1 MIVAKFKDGVTQD
14 EIRALIPAEQLQAK
28 LLADQGLLGQIK
40 VAMLKRTVFLEAF
53 GEDDASVL
61 STIKTLP
68 FFCYLEYRS
77 VSNNSTSWCKFESC
91 QRQLIAYFDIWRGAI
106 NACITLFKSC
116 PIARWMLTLLIPNGL
131 LGEYCNI

>member
-1 MIVAKFKDGVTQD
+1 MNSYMIVAKFKDGVTQD

-61 STIKTLP
+61 STIQSLP
-68 FFCYLEYRS
+68 FS
-77 VSNNSTSWCKFESC
+77 
-91 QRQLIAYFDIWRGAI
+91 AIW
-106 NACITLFKSC
+106 
-116 PIARWMLTLLIPNGL
+116 
-131 LGEYCNI
+131 NIQVFPTTPPAGVNF